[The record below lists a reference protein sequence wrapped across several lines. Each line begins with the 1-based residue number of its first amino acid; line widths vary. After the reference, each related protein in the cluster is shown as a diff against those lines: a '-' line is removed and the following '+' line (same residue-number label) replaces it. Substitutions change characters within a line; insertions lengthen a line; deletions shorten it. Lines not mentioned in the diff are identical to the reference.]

1 MRHAGLGLAIAALA
15 LSGCTGV
22 VYSAAVS
29 PDELRGGAIEGVIYY
44 PPYLAEQ
51 VMKTTLA
58 TDKDGH
64 VLGAEAGVD
73 GKPKCLP
80 VETSQVVTL
89 RDYAHPRR
97 VAYRAAAFEAHTFN
111 VTLDAYGS
119 LLGVNSQSTPDQ
131 GKTAQTAVAA
141 AGALVPLVTALS
153 VGETQPL
160 ACNAGSVLVE
170 IRPIAVK

>member
-1 MRHAGLGLAIAALA
+1 MRHAGLGLAIASVVLG
-15 LSGCTGV
+15 GCTGV
-22 VYSAAVS
+22 VFTAPVTA
-29 PDELRGGAIEGVIYY
+29 DELRGPPLEGVIYY

-64 VLGAEAGVD
+64 VLANEAGAG
-73 GKPKCLP
+73 GKPKCVP

-89 RDYAHPRR
+89 HDYGHPRR
-97 VAYRAAAFEAHTFN
+97 VAYKAAPFEAHTFN
-111 VTLDAYGS
+111 VTLDANGS

-131 GKTAQTAVAA
+131 GKTAQTAVAT
-141 AGALVPLVTALS
+141 AGALVPLVGLLS
-153 VGETQPL
+153 AGDTQPL

-170 IRPIAVK
+170 IRPIAPK

>member
-1 MRHAGLGLAIAALA
+1 MRHAGLGLAIAAMA
-15 LSGCTGV
+15 LGGCTGV

-29 PDELRGGAIEGVIYY
+29 PDELRGGPVEGVIYY
-44 PPYLAEQ
+44 PPYLAQQ

-64 VLGAEAGVD
+64 VLGNEAGVD
-73 GKPKCLP
+73 GKPKCVA

-89 RDYAHPRR
+89 RDYDHPRR
-97 VAYRAAAFEAHTFN
+97 VAYKAAAFEAHTFN
-111 VTLDAYGS
+111 VTLDANGS

-131 GKTAQTAVAA
+131 GKTAQTAVAT
-141 AGALVPLVTALS
+141 AGALIPLVGLLS
-153 VGETQPL
+153 AGDTQPL

-170 IRPIAVK
+170 IRPIVVK